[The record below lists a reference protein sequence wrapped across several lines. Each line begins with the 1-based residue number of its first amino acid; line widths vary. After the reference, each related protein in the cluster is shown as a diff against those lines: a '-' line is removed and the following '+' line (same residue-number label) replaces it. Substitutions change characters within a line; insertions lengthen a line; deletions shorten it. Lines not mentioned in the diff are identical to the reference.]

1 MDAMRLLFK
10 KMPKSIKKWFG
21 LSAIAFLLSLCL
33 STFWTLPTFA
43 HADDLSVAHLR
54 IKPQVT
60 RINLTLPTSLIAFAD
75 RDRNSQLSQQEIIA
89 HRQQLQNYFRDR
101 LRLSDSQGREGTVTV
116 APAGRLLL
124 PPTLLGSNT
133 HSTIALTYTWTQPIN
148 KLKIDY
154 DLFDNLPNAHCLTTI
169 YKNGSLD
176 NYIFTPS
183 NKTLEVELQTG
194 VGTFIANNSLIAIAV
209 AFAWGAAHALSPG
222 HGKTLV
228 GAYLVGSRADAKHAL
243 FLGLTT
249 TITHTIGVFAL
260 GIVALLASQYFMP
273 AAFFPWMSLL
283 SGLMVVALGFNLLR
297 KRLLAY
303 TAVFAPLAPQFW
315 GGKPQSPPD
324 LGDLGGTIM
333 VYSTEN
339 RCKRK
344 SSHHHHSHSHDHSH
358 HGHSH
363 SHHHHDHS
371 HSHHDHSHSH
381 HDHSHSHH
389 DHSHSHSH
397 LPSDID
403 GDSITWR
410 SLIALGIAGG
420 LVPCPAALVLL
431 LSTIAIGQIG
441 FGLLLVSVFSLGL
454 AGSLTVLGLLLVN
467 TKSFFNSLPIQFKN
481 PKILSLV
488 GALGVL
494 LIGSGLTYQAI
505 LQIQSQTV
513 PVVALKSFGY

>member
-1 MDAMRLLFK
+1 MILFLK
-10 KMPKSIKKWFG
+10 RIPKSIRKWFG
-21 LSAIAFLLSLCL
+21 ISAIAFLLSLCL
-33 STFWTLPTFA
+33 STLWTLPIYA
-43 HADDLSVAHLR
+43 HAADLSVAHLR

-89 HRQQLQNYFRDR
+89 NRQQLQNYFRDR
-101 LRLSDSQGREGTVTV
+101 LRLSDSLGKKGRVTV
-116 APAGRLLL
+116 APAGKLLL

-133 HSTIALTYTWTQPIN
+133 HSTIALTYTWSHPIN
-148 KLKIDY
+148 NLKIDY

-183 NKTLEVELQTG
+183 NRTLKVELQKG
-194 VGTFIANNSLIAIAV
+194 VGTFIASNSLIAIAI
-209 AFAWGAAHALSPG
+209 AFVWGAAHALSPG

-297 KRLLAY
+297 KRLLAH
-303 TAVFAPLAPQFW
+303 
-315 GGKPQSPPD
+315 K
-324 LGDLGGTIM
+324 
-333 VYSTEN
+333 
-339 RCKRK
+339 KK
-344 SSHHHHSHSHDHSH
+344 SSHHH
-358 HGHSH
+358 
-363 SHHHHDHS
+363 

-381 HDHSHSHH
+381 HDHSHHHHSHH
-389 DHSHSHSH
+389 DHSHSHHDH
-397 LPSDID
+397 LPPDAD

-454 AGSLTVLGLLLVN
+454 AGTLTILGLLLVN
-467 TKSFFNSLPIQFKN
+467 TKSFFNRLPIQFKN
-481 PKILSLV
+481 PKILSV
-488 GALGVL
+488 ASALGVL
-494 LIGSGLTYQAI
+494 SIGSGLTYQAI
-505 LQIQSQTV
+505 LQIQSQTI
-513 PVVALKSFGY
+513 PVVALTSF

>member
-1 MDAMRLLFK
+1 MKGEIDTMTLFFK
-10 KMPKSIKKWFG
+10 RIPKSIRKWFG
-21 LSAIAFLLSLCL
+21 FSAIAFLILLVI
-33 STFWTLPTFA
+33 STFWTLPINA

-60 RINLTLPTSLIAFAD
+60 RINLTLPTSSIAFAD

-89 HRQQLQNYFRDR
+89 HREQLQNYFRDR
-101 LRLSDSQGREGTVTV
+101 LHLSDSQGRKGIVTV
-116 APAGRLLL
+116 APAGKLLL
-124 PPTLLGSNT
+124 PPTLLGNKT
-133 HSTIALTYTWTQPIN
+133 HSTLALTYTWTQPIN
-148 KLKIDY
+148 KLKIEY

-183 NKTLEVELQTG
+183 NRTLEVELQKG

-228 GAYLVGSRADAKHAL
+228 SAYLIGSRANAKHAL

-260 GIVALLASQYFMP
+260 GIFALLASQYFMP

-283 SGLMVVALGFNLLR
+283 SGLMVVTLGFNLLK
-297 KRLLAY
+297 KRLL
-303 TAVFAPLAPQFW
+303 VH
-315 GGKPQSPPD
+315 
-324 LGDLGGTIM
+324 
-333 VYSTEN
+333 
-339 RCKRK
+339 KRK
-344 SSHHHHSHSHDHSH
+344 SSHHHSHSHDHSH
-358 HGHSH
+358 HDHSH
-363 SHHHHDHS
+363 SHHSHDHHHHDHS
-371 HSHHDHSHSH
+371 H
-381 HDHSHSHH
+381 
-389 DHSHSHSH
+389 
-397 LPSDID
+397 LLSDAD

-420 LVPCPAALVLL
+420 LIPCPAALVLL

-441 FGLLLVSVFSLGL
+441 FGLLLVLVFSLGL
-454 AGSLTVLGLLLVN
+454 AGTLIVLGLLLVN
-467 TKSFFNSLPIQFKN
+467 TKSICNRLPIQIKN
-481 PKILSLV
+481 VKLLSV
-488 GALGVL
+488 ASALSVV

-505 LQIQSQTV
+505 VQIQSQTV
-513 PVVALKSFGY
+513 PVVAFKSF

>member
-1 MDAMRLLFK
+1 MNGEMEAMILLLRGI
-10 KMPKSIKKWFG
+10 PKGIRKWFG

-33 STFWTLPTFA
+33 STFWTFPTYA
-43 HADDLSVAHLR
+43 HADDLSVAHFR

-101 LRLSDSQGREGTVTV
+101 LRLSDSKGKKATVTV
-116 APAGRLLL
+116 APAGKLLL
-124 PPTLLGSNT
+124 PPTLLGNKT

-169 YKNGSLD
+169 YKNNSLD

-183 NKTLEVELQTG
+183 NKTLEVELQEG
-194 VGTFIANNSLIAIAV
+194 AGTFLVRNSLIAIAV

-228 GAYLVGSRADAKHAL
+228 GAYLVGSRANAKHAI

-260 GIVALLASQYFMP
+260 GIVALLASQYFIP

-297 KRLLAY
+297 KRLLAH
-303 TAVFAPLAPQFW
+303 
-315 GGKPQSPPD
+315 
-324 LGDLGGTIM
+324 
-333 VYSTEN
+333 
-339 RCKRK
+339 KRK
-344 SSHHHHSHSHDHSH
+344 SSHHHSPSHHSHDRAPHSHSHDYHHHSHSHSHDHH
-358 HGHSH
+358 
-363 SHHHHDHS
+363 
-371 HSHHDHSHSH
+371 HSHHDHAP
-381 HDHSHSHH
+381 
-389 DHSHSHSH
+389 HSH
-397 LPSDID
+397 LPPDID

-431 LSTIAIGQIG
+431 LSTIALGQIG
-441 FGLLLVSVFSLGL
+441 FGLLLVLVFSLGL
-454 AGSLTVLGLLLVN
+454 AVTLTVLGLLLVN
-467 TKSFFNSLPIQFKN
+467 TKSLFNHLPIQLKN
-481 PKILSLV
+481 AKILSFAS
-488 GALGVL
+488 ALGVL
-494 LIGSGLTYQAI
+494 LIGSGLTYQAV
-505 LQIQSQTV
+505 LQIQSQTF
-513 PVVALKSFGY
+513 PVVVLKSF

>member
-1 MDAMRLLFK
+1 MVLFLRI
-10 KMPKSIKKWFG
+10 PKSIKKWFG
-21 LSAIAFLLSLCL
+21 LGAIAFLLSLCL
-33 STFWTLPTFA
+33 STFWTLPTYA

-54 IKPQVT
+54 IKPQIT

-101 LRLSDSQGREGTVTV
+101 LRLSDSLGREGTVAV
-116 APAGRLLL
+116 APAGKLLL
-124 PPTLLGSNT
+124 PPTLLGNNT
-133 HSTIALTYTWTQPIN
+133 HSTLALTYTWSQPIN

-169 YKNGSLD
+169 YKNDSLD

-183 NKTLEVELQTG
+183 NKTLELDLQNG
-194 VGTFIANNSLIAIAV
+194 VGTFIARNSLIAIAV

-260 GIVALLASQYFMP
+260 GIVALLASQYVMP

-297 KRLLAY
+297 KRLLAH
-303 TAVFAPLAPQFW
+303 
-315 GGKPQSPPD
+315 
-324 LGDLGGTIM
+324 
-333 VYSTEN
+333 
-339 RCKRK
+339 KRK
-344 SSHHHHSHSHDHSH
+344 SSYHHHSHSH

-363 SHHHHDHS
+363 HHDHSHSHHGHFHHHDHS
-371 HSHHDHSHSH
+371 HSHHDHSHH
-381 HDHSHSHH
+381 GHSHFPP
-389 DHSHSHSH
+389 DA
-397 LPSDID
+397 D

-441 FGLLLVSVFSLGL
+441 FGLLLLSVFSLGL
-454 AGSLTVLGLLLVN
+454 AGTLTVLGLLLVN
-467 TKSFFNSLPIQFKN
+467 TKSFFNRLPIQLKN
-481 PKILSLV
+481 AKILSMV
-488 GALGVL
+488 SALGVL
-494 LIGSGLTYQAI
+494 LIGSSLTYQAV
-505 LQIQSQTV
+505 LQIQSQT
-513 PVVALKSFGY
+513 F